1 MVVATIA
8 DDQEIIDLQQAT
20 IITLVVEI
28 TTPLIEEVVEEI
40 VEIGIEKEIAS
51 LTTKEMKRMTDTPTQ
66 MIPNHLIGII
76 ITTLL
81 LILGVDLLLINLSRT
96 ALRQEVLRAAVV
108 CAVVEV
114 VVMLQLLVAAQGPIV
129 GI

>member
-8 DDQEIIDLQQAT
+8 DDQEIIDLQQAI

-28 TTPLIEEVVEEI
+28 TTPLIEEVVEI
-40 VEIGIEKEIAS
+40 VAIGIEKEIAS

-81 LILGVDLLLINLSRT
+81 LILEVDLLLINLSRT
-96 ALRQEVLRAAVV
+96 GLRQEVVRAAVV

>member
-1 MVVATIA
+1 VATIA
-8 DDQEIIDLQQAT
+8 DDQEIIGHQQAI

-28 TTPLIEEVVEEI
+28 TTPLIEEVVEI
-40 VEIGIEKEIAS
+40 AAIGIEKEIAS

-76 ITTLL
+76 ITTVLL
-81 LILGVDLLLINLSRT
+81 MLQLDLLLINLSRT
-96 ALRQEVLRAAVV
+96 GLLLEVVRVAAV

>member
-1 MVVATIA
+1 VVVATIA

-96 ALRQEVLRAAVV
+96 GLRQEVVRAAVV
-108 CAVVEV
+108 CAVMEA
-114 VVMLQLLVAAQGPIV
+114 VVMLQLLVEAQRLIV

>member
-8 DDQEIIDLQQAT
+8 DDQEIIGLQQAI

-28 TTPLIEEVVEEI
+28 TTPLIEEVVEI
-40 VEIGIEKEIAS
+40 AVIGIEKEIAS

-81 LILGVDLLLINLSRT
+81 LILEVDLHLINLSRT
-96 ALRQEVLRAAVV
+96 VLHQEVVRAAVV

>member
-1 MVVATIA
+1 MATIA
-8 DDQEIIDLQQAT
+8 DDQEIIGHQQAI

-28 TTPLIEEVVEEI
+28 TTPLIEEVVEI
-40 VEIGIEKEIAS
+40 AAIGIEKEIAS
-51 LTTKEMKRMTDTPTQ
+51 LTTKKMKRMTDTPTQ

-76 ITTLL
+76 ITIVLL
-81 LILGVDLLLINLSRT
+81 MLELDLLLINLSRT
-96 ALRQEVLRAAVV
+96 GLLLEVVRLAAV

-114 VVMLQLLVAAQGPIV
+114 VVMLQLLVAAQGPVV

>member
-1 MVVATIA
+1 MATIA
-8 DDQEIIDLQQAT
+8 DDQEIIGHQQAI

-28 TTPLIEEVVEEI
+28 TTPLIEEVVEI
-40 VEIGIEKEIAS
+40 AAIGIEKEIAS

-96 ALRQEVLRAAVV
+96 GLRQEVVRAAVV
-108 CAVVEV
+108 CAVMEA
-114 VVMLQLLVAAQGPIV
+114 VVMLQLLVEAQRLIV

>member
-8 DDQEIIDLQQAT
+8 DDQEIIGLQQAI

-28 TTPLIEEVVEEI
+28 TTPLIEEVVEI
-40 VEIGIEKEIAS
+40 AVIGIEKEIAS

-81 LILGVDLLLINLSRT
+81 LMLGLDLLLINLSHT
-96 ALRQEVLRAAVV
+96 GLHQEVVRAAVV

>member
-28 TTPLIEEVVEEI
+28 TTPLIEEVVEI
-40 VEIGIEKEIAS
+40 AAIGIEKEIAS

-76 ITTLL
+76 ITIVLL
-81 LILGVDLLLINLSRT
+81 MVELDLLLINLSRT
-96 ALRQEVLRAAVV
+96 GLLLEVVRLAAV

>member
-8 DDQEIIDLQQAT
+8 DDQEIIGHQQAI

-28 TTPLIEEVVEEI
+28 TTPLIEEVVEI
-40 VEIGIEKEIAS
+40 AAIGIEKEIAS

-96 ALRQEVLRAAVV
+96 GLRQEVVRAAVV
-108 CAVVEV
+108 CAVMEA
-114 VVMLQLLVAAQGPIV
+114 VVMLQLLVEAQRLIV

>member
-1 MVVATIA
+1 VVVATIA

-28 TTPLIEEVVEEI
+28 TTPLIEEVVEI
-40 VEIGIEKEIAS
+40 AAIGIEKEIAS

-76 ITTLL
+76 ITIVLL
-81 LILGVDLLLINLSRT
+81 MVELDLLLINLSRT
-96 ALRQEVLRAAVV
+96 GLLLEVVRLAAV

>member
-1 MVVATIA
+1 VATIA
-8 DDQEIIDLQQAT
+8 DDQEIIGHQQAI

-28 TTPLIEEVVEEI
+28 TTPLIEEVVEI
-40 VEIGIEKEIAS
+40 AAIGIEKEIAS
-51 LTTKEMKRMTDTPTQ
+51 LTTKKMKRMTDTPTQ

-76 ITTLL
+76 ITIVLL
-81 LILGVDLLLINLSRT
+81 MLELDLLLINLSRT
-96 ALRQEVLRAAVV
+96 GLLLEVVRLAAV

-114 VVMLQLLVAAQGPIV
+114 VVMLQLLVAAQGPVV

>member
-1 MVVATIA
+1 MATIA
-8 DDQEIIDLQQAT
+8 DDQEIIGHQQAI
-20 IITLVVEI
+20 IITLIVEI
-28 TTPLIEEVVEEI
+28 TTPLIEEVVEI
-40 VEIGIEKEIAS
+40 AAIGIEKEIAS

-76 ITTLL
+76 ITTVLL
-81 LILGVDLLLINLSRT
+81 MLQLDLLLINLSRT
-96 ALRQEVLRAAVV
+96 GLLLEVVRVAAV